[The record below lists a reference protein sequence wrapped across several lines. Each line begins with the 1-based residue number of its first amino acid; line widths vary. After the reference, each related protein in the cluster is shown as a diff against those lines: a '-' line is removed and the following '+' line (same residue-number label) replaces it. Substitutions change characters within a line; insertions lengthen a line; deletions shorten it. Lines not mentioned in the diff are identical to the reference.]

1 VVNTACFEGSGYST
15 CTFLLSFYSNVLSTE
30 AGDEPTQAIA
40 MDTTSSPAAT
50 EEGELEDID
59 ATQAIGD
66 TSLAAPTLGSEGE
79 EEDDEQPTQLLG
91 KSALMGDDE
100 SDDGDIGDQPTQALA
115 KSAAAGDDGDAD
127 SADATQRLGSIGD
140 DGDAGMETQAGEA
153 AEGYDPEDGHDSQS
167 QIQTQVEFF

>member
-1 VVNTACFEGSGYST
+1 
-15 CTFLLSFYSNVLSTE
+15 
-30 AGDEPTQAIA
+30 

>member
-1 VVNTACFEGSGYST
+1 
-15 CTFLLSFYSNVLSTE
+15 
-30 AGDEPTQAIA
+30 
-40 MDTTSSPAAT
+40 MDTTSSPAAA

-66 TSLAAPTLGSEGE
+66 TSSAAPILGSEGE
-79 EEDDEQPTQLLG
+79 EDGDQPTQLLG

-100 SDDGDIGDQPTQALA
+100 SDDGDIGDQPTQALD

-127 SADATQRLGSIGD
+127 SADATQRLGSVD
-140 DGDAGMETQAGEA
+140 DADAGMETQAVDA

-167 QIQTQVEFF
+167 QIQTQVEFFSSVWYSGKYLIWTFFDVIKTEKELIPRCF